1 MPGRYQHQIDAANR
15 SSFPKWQWMLDAR
28 ARQTDPHQA
37 CCAFRNDHFL
47 VRRDVVT
54 VRVGNERETFSVPW
68 VQPEI
73 LLRQVDTALIA
84 NFDHAENY
92 FAICVSSIA
101 RVIRMSTVGCALT
114 PASGTRFI
122 TEMRF
127 AAALLVLTFLAVS
140 APGKTAREEPK
151 VVEKVT
157 PLPVALDPNFEF
169 RKTKLFFMSE
179 KGLKPSER
187 AHDSTN
193 KLGGK
198 SNSPSQKTATL
209 QDAPIVFERQY
220 RLFGAVTGLDQRQRF
235 GDYFDFFWR
244 AKRPS
249 DVTVR
254 LEYRQE
260 KLHEHVQA
268 QEITYRSVRGTHKTE
283 FKVIGDDYF
292 DDGRVIAWRCLL
304 VANGRIVAENRS
316 FLWE

>member
-1 MPGRYQHQIDAANR
+1 
-15 SSFPKWQWMLDAR
+15 
-28 ARQTDPHQA
+28 
-37 CCAFRNDHFL
+37 
-47 VRRDVVT
+47 
-54 VRVGNERETFSVPW
+54 
-68 VQPEI
+68 
-73 LLRQVDTALIA
+73 
-84 NFDHAENY
+84 
-92 FAICVSSIA
+92 
-101 RVIRMSTVGCALT
+101 
-114 PASGTRFI
+114 
-122 TEMRF
+122 MRF
-127 AAALLVLTFLAVS
+127 AAALLISTFLAVS
-140 APGKTAREEPK
+140 APGKDAREEPK

-179 KGLKPSER
+179 KGLQPKER
-187 AHDSTN
+187 ARQESSN

-198 SNSPSQKTATL
+198 SNPDQKTATL

-220 RLFGAVTGLDQRQRF
+220 RLFGAVTGLDSRQRF
-235 GDYFDFFWR
+235 GNYFDFFWR
-244 AKRPS
+244 VKHPS

-268 QEITYRSVRGTHKTE
+268 QEITYRNVRGTHKTE

-304 VANGRIVAENRS
+304 IANGRIVAENRS